1 MVATTS
7 TTSSTASIV
16 KSLGSGSGLDTAAI
30 VQGLV
35 DASFAVKNERLSA
48 KAETLTAQISGLA
61 QLKSGITSFDAAL
74 KTLVQ
79 GGSLATQPSSSNT
92 AVLAASATGSA
103 KLAGL
108 AAQVTVTRLAAAQA
122 ATTNTAVSRTA
133 AFNEGALTITIG
145 GVATAIPIGSG
156 DATLPGIAAKIN
168 AAGLGLTATVVN
180 DGAGARLT
188 IKGETG
194 AAKAFTLDGVDT
206 DPAATGLSLA
216 TLSVGTSATGTTI
229 GVAAADAQVTLD
241 GATFTRASNTIADLV
256 PGVRLELKSLGTS
269 NLGATA
275 PAANISQAVTDFVTA
290 FNELHGQITGL
301 VDVTQKP
308 PSALHDVE
316 DQSEHVHPEVGTIR
330 LQEYLGEPGPR
341 LHLMG
346 ERGET
351 RLDRPD
357 LGPILGEVVGILS
370 IGRRTPT
377 DLGRGAGGPDP
388 VGVVRARV
396 AADLVEEPPDHLAE
410 QRPRRGVR
418 GHDPAVGA
426 GPQPGHGAALQ
437 GVHDIS
443 PPSSGERP
451 GDAAAGAAA
460 RARPPRRR
468 RSASITPIQRAP
480 RKPRSVSAK
489 ARSTPGSA
497 PSSTSRTRSASRM
510 PFASR
515 SRRRRAGKP
524 SQARSRIIPSK

>member
-194 AAKAFTLDGVDT
+194 AAKAFTIDGVDT

-301 VDVTQKP
+301 VDPKGGDLRNDPGARDLLRSLGRLSTT
-308 PSALHDVE
+308 ALAPDG
-316 DQSEHVHPEVGTIR
+316 DDA
-330 LQEYLGEPGPR
+330 PR
-341 LHLMG
+341 TLA
-346 ERGET
+346 
-351 RLDRPD
+351 D
-357 LGPILGEVVGILS
+357 LGVRTARDGTLS
-370 IGRRTPT
+370 VDTARLTQMLTRYPEAVEAMFATGTGASNGGLSAALSAIAARATDRRTGFDAET
-377 DLGRGAGGPDP
+377 SRYAETQEDIEDAKAATAAAAEAMKDRLTAQFAAMD
-388 VGVVRARV
+388 ARV
-396 AADLVEEPPDHLAE
+396 AAYKSTQDFLKQQVDAW
-410 QRPRRGVR
+410 
-418 GHDPAVGA
+418 
-426 GPQPGHGAALQ
+426 
-437 GVHDIS
+437 S
-443 PPSSGERP
+443 KSS
-451 GDAAAGAAA
+451 
-460 RARPPRRR
+460 
-468 RSASITPIQRAP
+468 
-480 RKPRSVSAK
+480 
-489 ARSTPGSA
+489 
-497 PSSTSRTRSASRM
+497 
-510 PFASR
+510 
-515 SRRRRAGKP
+515 
-524 SQARSRIIPSK
+524 